1 MTNSKKHHSHA
12 HSHVDWHSA
21 FCSGLQMDLLPFE
34 DFLSYHPEYLM
45 NKGQRRADCL
55 VIKSLES
62 PPLTSPVTRLFR
74 RYNLFDYK
82 GPHEH
87 MNVSNFFKACSY
99 AFSLPDFLQ
108 SSNAVNEVT
117 LTLVTH
123 SYPRALFSYLR
134 EKSPENTKDPIE
146 KAADG
151 LYHILKGYIPMQVIV
166 LPQLSAKEYLWLR
179 CLTNRLTP
187 DMPFEDL
194 ERAYLPH
201 QDDPR
206 TQDYMAALLRAN
218 FIEEGRE
225 MPMTPKL
232 QETLNIIMA
241 EDLKAREE
249 RGMKRGL
256 SQGLSQGLRQGA
268 DRVSAL
274 IRQLLSENRS
284 ADIERV
290 ASDSAY
296 RDALLEKYDL

>member
-1 MTNSKKHHSHA
+1 
-12 HSHVDWHSA
+12 
-21 FCSGLQMDLLPFE
+21 
-34 DFLSYHPEYLM
+34 
-45 NKGQRRADCL
+45 
-55 VIKSLES
+55 
-62 PPLTSPVTRLFR
+62 
-74 RYNLFDYK
+74 
-82 GPHEH
+82 
-87 MNVSNFFKACSY
+87 
-99 AFSLPDFLQ
+99 
-108 SSNAVNEVT
+108 
-117 LTLVTH
+117 
-123 SYPRALFSYLR
+123 
-134 EKSPENTKDPIE
+134 
-146 KAADG
+146 
-151 LYHILKGYIPMQVIV
+151 MQVIV
-166 LPQLSAKEYLWLR
+166 LPQLSAREYLWLR

-194 ERAYLPH
+194 ERAYLPP

-218 FIEEGRE
+218 LIEEGRE

-241 EDLKAREE
+241 EDLKEREE
-249 RGMKRGL
+249 RGMKR
-256 SQGLSQGLRQGA
+256 GLSQGLRQGA

>member
-1 MTNSKKHHSHA
+1 
-12 HSHVDWHSA
+12 
-21 FCSGLQMDLLPFE
+21 
-34 DFLSYHPEYLM
+34 
-45 NKGQRRADCL
+45 
-55 VIKSLES
+55 
-62 PPLTSPVTRLFR
+62 
-74 RYNLFDYK
+74 
-82 GPHEH
+82 
-87 MNVSNFFKACSY
+87 
-99 AFSLPDFLQ
+99 
-108 SSNAVNEVT
+108 
-117 LTLVTH
+117 
-123 SYPRALFSYLR
+123 
-134 EKSPENTKDPIE
+134 
-146 KAADG
+146 
-151 LYHILKGYIPMQVIV
+151 
-166 LPQLSAKEYLWLR
+166 
-179 CLTNRLTP
+179 
-187 DMPFEDL
+187 MPFEDL

-241 EDLKAREE
+241 EDLKAQREQG
-249 RGMKRGL
+249 RTLGL